1 MEYMK
6 TILLIMY
13 VATGI
18 GLIGIALFKKIKV
31 NEGEVIEK
39 FKEYKA
45 AYMGGNIF
53 FGILF
58 LTLAYFFYKNNISG
72 WILVVTVPIV
82 ELLQRVIN
90 NYYIKDIEEVEVK
103 EGKTELSEEI
113 NIDEILK
120 DDFFEE
126 KRKLEITQ
134 EEHLEKNQP
143 NNNED
148 LKLKN
153 QEIVNTL
160 FEEGVNL
167 GIFPKDLFD
176 ILNNST
182 KKQEDLEV

>member
-45 AYMGGNIF
+45 VYMCGNIF
-53 FGILF
+53 FGLSF

-72 WILVVTVPIV
+72 WILVATVPIV
-82 ELLQRVIN
+82 ELLQCVIN
-90 NYYIKDIEEVEVK
+90 NYYIKDIEDIEVK

-134 EEHLEKNQP
+134 EEHLEKVQP
-143 NNNED
+143 NSEEN
-148 LKLKN
+148 LRLKN
-153 QEIVNTL
+153 QEIVNKL

-167 GIFPKDLFD
+167 GVFQKDLFD
-176 ILNNST
+176 VLNNSSI
-182 KKQEDLEV
+182 KQENLET